1 MIDSYSDISGFQPAL
16 EQAGSQLPL
25 GQDHIPMRKQVRI
38 GVDTGGTFTDFVIY
52 QNGKIGIKKI
62 PSSPQNPSLVI
73 LKGIEEFIS
82 AADSLWIVHGTT
94 VATNALLERK
104 GGRIA
109 LLTTKGFEDVLSIG
123 RQVRQNLY
131 SLKGEHRALLLPR
144 SRCFGLEERVL
155 PSGQIEWNVS
165 LKDIK
170 RTLRK
175 IKQTRIE
182 AVAVSLIH
190 SYANPAHEK
199 AVGRELKKAKILFS
213 LSSNIL
219 PEYREFERTATT
231 AVNAYLMPVVDRYLT
246 DLEKRLRR
254 TDLRIMQ
261 SNEGSIS
268 PSAAKSEPI
277 RTALSGPAGGVVGG
291 FDLAR
296 AAGFTNIITFDM
308 GGTSCDVSLLDGK
321 IRRTSEGRVG
331 DFPVRLPMIDIH
343 SVGAGG
349 GSIAYL
355 DQGGSLRVGP
365 QSAGADPGP
374 ACYGRGHQP
383 TVTDANLVLGRLDP
397 DFFLGG
403 QMSIHPERSHKA
415 IDRLARKIGKTRL
428 ETAEGIIDIANA
440 NMEKAIR
447 LISIER
453 GFDPRRFSLFS
464 FGGAGGLHAAEIAE
478 NLRIANVLIPKNA
491 GVLSALGLLL
501 ADSIKDY
508 SHSFLKPAEKTSQAE
523 IQRLLDRLAR
533 RGFKEMA
540 KEGFRPERV
549 KILPFLDLRYWGQ
562 SYEITIP
569 FRKNFIKDFHRTH
582 QSLYS
587 YHHPHKAV
595 EIVNLR
601 VKVTGKSKKI
611 RLQKHPQGDGKA
623 ARAVIKTQ
631 TLHYKQRSYSA
642 PVFSRDL
649 LQPGDRIKGPAL
661 VIDPESTAFLP
672 PSFEVEVD
680 SFLNLIL
687 WKGKRT
693 DGKV

>member
-1 MIDSYSDISGFQPAL
+1 MHD
-16 EQAGSQLPL
+16 E
-25 GQDHIPMRKQVRI
+25 VRI

-62 PSSPQNPSLVI
+62 PSSPRNPSLAI
-73 LKGIEEFIS
+73 LEGIEEFAS
-82 AADSLWIVHGTT
+82 RDRPLLIVHGTT

-123 RQVRQNLY
+123 RQVRRNLY
-131 SLKGEHRALLLPR
+131 SLKGERRVPLLPR
-144 SRCFGLEERVL
+144 TRCFGLEERTL
-155 PSGQIEWNVS
+155 SSGQVE
-165 LKDIK
+165 
-170 RTLRK
+170 RK
-175 IKQTRIE
+175 ISLHEIKNIIQKIEKMKIE
-182 AVAVSLIH
+182 AVVVSLIH
-190 SYANPAHEK
+190 AYANPAQEK
-199 AVGRELKKAKILFS
+199 IVGRELKKANILFS
-213 LSSNIL
+213 LSSDIL
-219 PEYREFERTATT
+219 PEYREYERTATT
-231 AVNAYLMPVVDRYLT
+231 AVNTYLMPVVDRYLA
-246 DLEKRLRR
+246 DLQKKLQKTE
-254 TDLRIMQ
+254 LRIMQ
-261 SNEGSIS
+261 SNEGTIS

-277 RTALSGPAGGVVGG
+277 RTALSGPAGGVVGS
-291 FDLAR
+291 FYLAQE
-296 AAGFTNIITFDM
+296 AGFRNIITFDM

-383 TVTDANLVLGRLDP
+383 AVTDANLVLGRLDP
-397 DFFLGG
+397 EFFLGG
-403 QMSIHPERSHKA
+403 KMRIFPERSREA
-415 IDRLARKIGKTRL
+415 IERLAKKIGKTPL
-428 ETAEGIIDIANA
+428 ETAEGIIEIANA

-453 GFDPRRFSLFS
+453 GFDPRSFSLFS
-464 FGGAGGLHAAEIAE
+464 FGGAGGLHAADIAE
-478 NLRIANVLIPKNA
+478 HLRIRNILIPKNA
-491 GVLSALGLLL
+491 GVLSAMGLLL

-508 SHSFLKPAEKTSQAE
+508 SHSFLKPAEKTTRAE
-523 IQRLLDRLAR
+523 IQNLLDKLTR
-533 RGFKEMA
+533 RGLKEMA
-540 KEGFRPERV
+540 KEGFPPEKV

-569 FRKNFIKDFHRTH
+569 YRHNYIKDFHNAH

-587 YHHPHKAV
+587 YHHPQKEV

-601 VKVTGKSKKI
+601 IKAVGQSRKI
-611 RLQKHPQGDGKA
+611 KLRTLSRGDGKA
-623 ARAVIKTQ
+623 ERAMIKKQPLT
-631 TLHYKQRSYSA
+631 YKQKTYSA

-649 LQPGDRIKGPAL
+649 LRPGDRMKGPAL
-661 VIDPESTAFLP
+661 VIDPESTTFLP
-672 PSFEVEVD
+672 PAFNVKID
-680 SFLNLIL
+680 GLLNLIL
-687 WKGKRT
+687 WKGK
-693 DGKV
+693 